1 MPSNVMPMMASWADS
16 TIDASWEVAAR
27 TCLCSLMIER
37 ARNGVKERT
46 FSWLLYIRIGH
57 CRSFKNL
64 KCQKRYSAKRKG
76 LGYSPRDPHPVNHRV
91 GAKCA
96 RGASKPF
103 RFVPRHCKS
112 DTFLEWSSR
121 PC

>member
-37 ARNGVKERT
+37 ARNAVKERT

-64 KCQKRYSAKRKG
+64 KCQKRYSARRRG
-76 LGYSPRDPHPVNHRV
+76 LGYSPRDPHAVNNRV

-96 RGASKPF
+96 RAASKPF
-103 RFVPRHCKS
+103 LS
-112 DTFLEWSSR
+112 DSGRDYR
-121 PC
+121 PKFEDSVS

>member
-37 ARNGVKERT
+37 ARNAVKERT

-64 KCQKRYSAKRKG
+64 KCQKRYSAKRRG

-91 GAKCA
+91 GAKCP
-96 RGASKPF
+96 GCVETIPFQELLCIQSKSCG
-103 RFVPRHCKS
+103 V
-112 DTFLEWSSR
+112 LM
-121 PC
+121 